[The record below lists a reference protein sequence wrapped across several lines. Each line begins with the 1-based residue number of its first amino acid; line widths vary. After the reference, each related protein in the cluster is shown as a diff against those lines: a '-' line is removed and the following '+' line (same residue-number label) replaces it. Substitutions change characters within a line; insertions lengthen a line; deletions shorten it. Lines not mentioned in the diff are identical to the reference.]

1 MSNKIIDIYFDLPS
15 FLSSIFLLI
24 LSLELENLMLF
35 ANFSIYGV
43 AKDVIIVTTLSIG
56 NIDEVIAPTS
66 CPPFAITKD
75 ISPFAVANP
84 KPTFNM
90 SILSTLDFA
99 NTANTRRNFT
109 AKAVSINTITG
120 TMYNGISEIFTN
132 APIDTKNNAENTSL
146 NGIVITFATV
156 ALLDSATKTP
166 AKNAPITTDK
176 PKILAMKDRPKASPN
191 ITIKRRA

>member
-1 MSNKIIDIYFDLPS
+1 MCIRDS
-15 FLSSIFLLI
+15 
-24 LSLELENLMLF
+24 
-35 ANFSIYGV
+35 
-43 AKDVIIVTTLSIG
+43 
-56 NIDEVIAPTS
+56 
-66 CPPFAITKD
+66 
-75 ISPFAVANP
+75 
-84 KPTFNM
+84 
-90 SILSTLDFA
+90 A

-120 TMYNGISEIFTN
+120 TMYDGISEIFTN

-176 PKILAMKDRPKASPN
+176 PKIPVSYTHL
-191 ITIKRRA
+191 RAHETPEHLVCRL

>member
-1 MSNKIIDIYFDLPS
+1 MDL
-15 FLSSIFLLI
+15 IF
-24 LSLELENLMLF
+24 ELEILMLF

-90 SILSTLDFA
+90 SVLSNLDFA

-120 TMYNGISEIFTN
+120 TMYNGISETFTN
-132 APIDTKNNAENTSL
+132 APIDIKNNAENTSL

-176 PKILAMKDRPKASPN
+176 PKIFEMKERPKASPN